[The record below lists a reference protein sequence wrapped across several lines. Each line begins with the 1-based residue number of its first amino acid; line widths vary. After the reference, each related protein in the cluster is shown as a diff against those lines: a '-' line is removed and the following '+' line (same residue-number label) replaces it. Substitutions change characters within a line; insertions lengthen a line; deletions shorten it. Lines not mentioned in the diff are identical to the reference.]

1 MKLLIEKKSGK
12 KFPPPF
18 DGEGYTAIAVGL
30 CENGYDPKHRQAY
43 VLENGQFVNCDQ
55 CYIIKNF
62 ENPQECI
69 FDDANFG
76 DRFRT
81 RDGRLAIYIGKK
93 PNYKIHYLYIEG
105 GTMMNVMPEEF
116 YSDGRFL
123 SEPNKKLGID
133 IVKRVDEG
141 LKLAIIKEVEELESL
156 GWYINAKYINS
167 TTNKGYIC
175 EYLKPDN
182 SRYNLYNESSYK
194 LFDSRWDALAAG
206 VKTCK
211 NHIKNEDQE

>member
-30 CENGYDPKHRQAY
+30 CENGHDPKHRQAY

-55 CYIIKNF
+55 CYIIKDF
-62 ENPQECI
+62 ENPQKYI
-69 FDDANFG
+69 FYDANFG

-93 PNYKIHYLYIEG
+93 TNYKIHYLYIDG
-105 GTMMNVMPEEF
+105 GKVMPSVPEKF

-123 SEPNKKLGID
+123 SEPNKELD
-133 IVKRVDEG
+133 IVACDGDTE
-141 LKLAIIKEVEELESL
+141 KLANIKE
-156 GWYINAKYINS
+156 
-167 TTNKGYIC
+167 
-175 EYLKPDN
+175 D
-182 SRYNLYNESSYK
+182 
-194 LFDSRWDALAAG
+194 
-206 VKTCK
+206 
-211 NHIKNEDQE
+211 